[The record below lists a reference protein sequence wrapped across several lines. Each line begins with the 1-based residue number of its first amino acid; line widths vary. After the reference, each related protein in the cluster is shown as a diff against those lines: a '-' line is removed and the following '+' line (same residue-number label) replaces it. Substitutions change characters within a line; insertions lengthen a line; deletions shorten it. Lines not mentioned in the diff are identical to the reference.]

1 MASVTSFA
9 SARASVFLS
18 SADARRGLVAPTRA
32 SASMTRMPQ
41 SVPAPST
48 PPAFARRLA
57 AAAASVALLAT
68 DPSPAFAAFGQSTIE
83 LSNFSW
89 EIIECPKGKTTM
101 TIGKAACVSVTADS
115 KNPSKDTSY
124 NADVFGRVFD
134 TTGDN
139 ALDRDEASDAGRI
152 ANVAEVPPGD
162 GRVTFEIT
170 VAKQSAD
177 AGLVFKGFKARS
189 YPGGAFRGTPR
200 SWASR
205 RRDATFTPLW
215 SVPSGTSPSI
225 DEVTSRSLTR
235 CYQIYRRTVAD
246 PARGA
251 RGRAPVFSPP
261 ESGRRGRGWEPAIR
275 AHAPRPSGF
284 EHITL
289 ASRVVSFPL
298 VHVSRFPPRA
308 GRLAR
313 SVRSPSAGSPSGR
326 ARNRRAPRPSLPLL
340 LLRAC
345 ASFATA
351 GHPLDGRSFPP

>member
-18 SADARRGLVAPTRA
+18 SADARRGPVAPTRA
-32 SASMTRMPQ
+32 SASMARMPQ

-57 AAAASVALLAT
+57 AAAASVALL
-68 DPSPAFAAFGQSTIE
+68 DRPLPAFAAFGQSTIE

-101 TIGKAACVSVTADS
+101 TIGEAACVSVTADS
-115 KNPSKDTSY
+115 TNPSKDTSY

-177 AGLVFKGFKARS
+177 AGLVFKGFKAKLPGWGRS
-189 YPGGAFRGTPR
+189 RGTPR
-200 SWASR
+200 FWASR

-215 SVPSGTSPSI
+215 SV
-225 DEVTSRSLTR
+225 
-235 CYQIYRRTVAD
+235 
-246 PARGA
+246 
-251 RGRAPVFSPP
+251 RAV
-261 ESGRRGRGWEPAIR
+261 
-275 AHAPRPSGF
+275 
-284 EHITL
+284 
-289 ASRVVSFPL
+289 
-298 VHVSRFPPRA
+298 
-308 GRLAR
+308 
-313 SVRSPSAGSPSGR
+313 
-326 ARNRRAPRPSLPLL
+326 
-340 LLRAC
+340 LLR
-345 ASFATA
+345 
-351 GHPLDGRSFPP
+351 RSMRSRHVV

>member
-1 MASVTSFA
+1 MAVHALALHLPALAAIRLVAMACVTSFA
-9 SARASVFLS
+9 SARASAFPS
-18 SADARRGLVAPTRA
+18 SADARRGPVASTRA
-32 SASMTRMPQ
+32 SASLTRMPP
-41 SVPAPST
+41 SVPASSS
-48 PPAFARRLA
+48 PPTFARRLA

-68 DPSPAFAAFGQSTIE
+68 DPSPALAAFGQSTIE

-189 YPGGAFRGTPR
+189 YPGGAFKGN
-200 SWASR
+200 S
-205 RRDATFTPLW
+205 
-215 SVPSGTSPSI
+215 
-225 DEVTSRSLTR
+225 
-235 CYQIYRRTVAD
+235 
-246 PARGA
+246 
-251 RGRAPVFSPP
+251 
-261 ESGRRGRGWEPAIR
+261 
-275 AHAPRPSGF
+275 
-284 EHITL
+284 
-289 ASRVVSFPL
+289 
-298 VHVSRFPPRA
+298 
-308 GRLAR
+308 
-313 SVRSPSAGSPSGR
+313 
-326 ARNRRAPRPSLPLL
+326 PLL
-340 LLRAC
+340 GIEEEGCDIYSSLECSERYF
-345 ASFATA
+345 SV
-351 GHPLDGRSFPP
+351 DR

>member
-1 MASVTSFA
+1 MALDLTSLAAIRLSAMASVTSFA
-9 SARASVFLS
+9 SARASMFLS
-18 SADARRGLVAPTRA
+18 SADARRGPVAPTRA

-189 YPGGAFRGTPR
+189 YPGGAFKGN
-200 SWASR
+200 S
-205 RRDATFTPLW
+205 
-215 SVPSGTSPSI
+215 
-225 DEVTSRSLTR
+225 
-235 CYQIYRRTVAD
+235 
-246 PARGA
+246 
-251 RGRAPVFSPP
+251 
-261 ESGRRGRGWEPAIR
+261 
-275 AHAPRPSGF
+275 
-284 EHITL
+284 
-289 ASRVVSFPL
+289 
-298 VHVSRFPPRA
+298 
-308 GRLAR
+308 
-313 SVRSPSAGSPSGR
+313 
-326 ARNRRAPRPSLPLL
+326 PLL
-340 LLRAC
+340 GIEEEGCDIYSSLECSERYF
-345 ASFATA
+345 SV
-351 GHPLDGRSFPP
+351 DR